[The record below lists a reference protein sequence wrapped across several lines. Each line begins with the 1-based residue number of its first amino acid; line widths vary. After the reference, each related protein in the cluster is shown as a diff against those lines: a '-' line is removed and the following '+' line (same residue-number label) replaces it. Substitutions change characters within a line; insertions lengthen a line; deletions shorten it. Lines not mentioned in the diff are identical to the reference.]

1 MRAALRS
8 LSAAGA
14 RALLRYFA
22 MALPGDDDEL
32 LALAGFEDPPP
43 PEEGLFRRGS
53 WLRRVSAEPV
63 LLFGGGRALLLE
75 IAHPLVAAGVAE
87 HSRFRSDPF
96 GRLQRT
102 LEALSAIVF
111 RDRGAALAAARGVE
125 RAHGRVTGALSA
137 PAGRFAAGT
146 PYSGRDPELM
156 LWVWAT
162 LVDTALE
169 VYQRFVGELELAA
182 RRAYYADHR
191 RVARVLGVPD
201 ALIPPDWE
209 AFRRWFDAT
218 TQSDALCVTET
229 AREIGAAVLAPAAA
243 LAGGRRLRLIT
254 TGLLPPRLREG
265 FGLAWDAASAAR
277 FDELCLSVRTQRRAA
292 AAAAAPALDAS
303 AKPR

>member
-1 MRAALRS
+1 MA
-8 LSAAGA
+8 LSA
-14 RALLRYFA
+14 
-22 MALPGDDDEL
+22 DDDEL
-32 LALAGFEDPPP
+32 LAFAGLAELPPAD
-43 PEEGLFRRGS
+43 EGLFRRGC

-102 LEALSAIVF
+102 LEAMSAIVF

-125 RAHGRVTGALSA
+125 RAHARVAGVLTER
-137 PAGRFAAGT
+137 AGRFAAGT

-169 VYQRFVGELELAA
+169 VYERFVGGLDLAA

-191 RVARVLGVPD
+191 CVVRVLGVPD
-201 ALIPPDWE
+201 ALVPPDWE
-209 AFRRWFDAT
+209 AFRAWFDA
-218 TQSDALCVTET
+218 QVASDALCVTPT
-229 AREIGAAVLAPAAA
+229 AREIAVAVLEPAAA
-243 LAGGRRLRLIT
+243 LAGAGRLRLLT
-254 TGLLPPRLREG
+254 SGLLPPRLREG
-265 FGLAWDAASAAR
+265 FGLSWDDASAAKL
-277 FDELCLSVRTQRRAA
+277 EALCASVRALRGSAA
-292 AAAAAPALDAS
+292 TAS
-303 AKPR
+303 